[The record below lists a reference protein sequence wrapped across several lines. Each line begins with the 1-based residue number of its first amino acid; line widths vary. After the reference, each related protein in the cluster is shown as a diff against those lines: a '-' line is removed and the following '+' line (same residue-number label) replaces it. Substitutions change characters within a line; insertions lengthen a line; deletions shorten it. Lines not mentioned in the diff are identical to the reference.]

1 MEHRAR
7 LQNFA
12 EDNSCGPGR
21 RWTVGPVHGCAL
33 NFEHKL
39 GPRGKL
45 LFQGAPHRLGA
56 GQMRTLSNGWAAFSP
71 GSSTQPLD
79 CVLIRKPIQGRIIN
93 AWLVLTAVLGTV
105 IAVADGLTRA
115 PVSEREAYWNGPL
128 EYQPYLG
135 TVLLA
140 ALTLP
145 LMFGYVRR
153 AGVTVGEGFLLW
165 FVFCTAAYTRDFS
178 YIHLPGTPLFVT
190 DCVLVILFLSIYLA
204 ARSGRLDVPL
214 PVNIFVAMIV
224 AAGTLAALRGIL
236 QHRDLIF
243 VLRDS
248 ALVAY
253 PLFLYIAHHLFR
265 SWLSIKRMAVWFLL
279 GTALSVLNGFAWFLA
294 APQERRFIYYGT
306 YILMALVGTFVA
318 MANQLL
324 RPRVA
329 WLLAGLFCLG
339 LALANARTL
348 FVALPILLVV
358 GLGGGGLARRKS
370 LRHAKVLT
378 TLVAA
383 TVLIGALTILFLRTD
398 TGRDF
403 AERSSQE
410 LASGV
415 LHSEEDTNWQFRL
428 SAWKE
433 AWRRFEEYPLAGEGY
448 GIPFVFEMLPIDN
461 DPRPH
466 NTFLTVLYKMGL
478 IGFLPLLLLLV
489 HFFWSVG
496 GAARR
501 NLENPRVA
509 WLWIVILAM
518 AAFCFYG
525 SANLLLESPFLASMF
540 WMLVGLG
547 HRMARMVDLERTL
560 SRPANGN

>member
-1 MEHRAR
+1 
-7 LQNFA
+7 
-12 EDNSCGPGR
+12 
-21 RWTVGPVHGCAL
+21 VV
-33 NFEHKL
+33 
-39 GPRGKL
+39 
-45 LFQGAPHRLGA
+45 
-56 GQMRTLSNGWAAFSP
+56 
-71 GSSTQPLD
+71 
-79 CVLIRKPIQGRIIN
+79 I
-93 AWLVLTAVLGTV
+93 AVLGAV
-105 IAVADGLTRA
+105 IAVADGLTRT
-115 PVSEREAYWNGPL
+115 PVFEREAYWNGPL

-135 TVLLA
+135 AVLLA
-140 ALTLP
+140 GLALP

-153 AGVTVGEGFLLW
+153 ARVSVTEGLFLW

-178 YIHLPGTPLFVT
+178 YIHWPGTPFFVT
-190 DCVLVILFLSIYLA
+190 DIVLAILFLSIYLV
-204 ARSGRLDVPL
+204 ARSGRLHVPL
-214 PVNIFVAMIV
+214 PVNIFVAMVV
-224 AAGTLAALRGIL
+224 AAGAVSALRGIL
-236 QHRDLIF
+236 QHRGLIL

-253 PLFLYIAHHLFR
+253 PLFLYVGHHLFR

-279 GTALSVLNGFAWFLA
+279 GTGLSVLNGLAWFLA

-306 YILMALVGTFVA
+306 YILIALVGTFVA
-318 MANQLL
+318 MANGLL
-324 RPRVA
+324 RPRTA
-329 WLLAGLFCLG
+329 WMLAGLFCLG

-348 FVALPILLVV
+348 FVALPILLVA
-358 GLGGGGLARRKS
+358 GLCAGGIARRKS
-370 LRHAKVLT
+370 LRHPKVLT

-415 LHSEEDTNWQFRL
+415 LHSEEDANWQFRL
-428 SAWKE
+428 YAWKE

-489 HFFWSVG
+489 HFFWSTA
-496 GAARR
+496 GAAYR

-525 SANLLLESPFLASMF
+525 TANLLLESPFLASLF
-540 WMLVGLG
+540 WVLLGLG

-560 SRPANGN
+560 LRPSHGN